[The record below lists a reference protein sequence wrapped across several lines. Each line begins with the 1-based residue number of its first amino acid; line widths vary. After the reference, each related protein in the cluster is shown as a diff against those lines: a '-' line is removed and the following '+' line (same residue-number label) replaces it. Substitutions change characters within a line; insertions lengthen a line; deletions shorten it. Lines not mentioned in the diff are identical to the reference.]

1 MKNGEADHAS
11 NELEVIEM
19 LRIDTRVRID
29 LKGVVVVGRVFKE
42 TVEGVKH
49 FMGEEEEEFSAK
61 DVSNDR
67 KEIRIIYS
75 PRETAVI

>member
-1 MKNGEADHAS
+1 MKNGKADHAS

-19 LRIDTRVRID
+19 LRIDTRVRVD
-29 LKGVVVVGRVFKE
+29 LKGVVVVGGVFKE

-67 KEIRIIYS
+67 KEIPIIYS